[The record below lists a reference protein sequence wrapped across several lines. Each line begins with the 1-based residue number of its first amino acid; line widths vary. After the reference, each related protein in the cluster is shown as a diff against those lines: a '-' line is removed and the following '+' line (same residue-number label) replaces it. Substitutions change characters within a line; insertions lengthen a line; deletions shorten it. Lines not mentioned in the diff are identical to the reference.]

1 MCYSSNYFRYFQ
13 LHCRM
18 KCVWA
23 TPFFTIFFLCIGT
36 NAQGQNLQFGKTKLV
51 DSKTDTVP
59 AGKIW
64 KIESF
69 VYSKT
74 LADCPGSGATVN
86 ISDSIVLNGNKLSV
100 RAQRFAGLVDWRNWN
115 TSPSPE
121 FLVWE
126 QKTPMWLPSGTTLA
140 AGRGVLYISVLEFKD
155 VP

>member
-1 MCYSSNYFRYFQ
+1 MFKFIYNSIDCS
-13 LHCRM
+13 M
-18 KCVWA
+18 KNRVCKIALLLLMVG
-23 TPFFTIFFLCIGT
+23 FGT
-36 NAQGQNLQFGKTKLV
+36 YAQGQNLQFGKTKLI

-59 AGKIW
+59 KGKIW

-100 RAQRFAGLVDWRNWN
+100 RAQRFAGMVDWRNWN

-126 QKTPMWLPSGTTLA
+126 QKTPMWLPAGTTLA
-140 AGRGVLYISVLEFKD
+140 SGRGVLYISILEFND

>member
-1 MCYSSNYFRYFQ
+1 MVNNNIDCSVKKWMCKIAMLLLMVGYGA
-13 LHCRM
+13 C
-18 KCVWA
+18 
-23 TPFFTIFFLCIGT
+23 
-36 NAQGQNLQFGKTKLV
+36 AQGQNLQFGKTKLI

-59 AGKIW
+59 KGKIW

-126 QKTPMWLPSGTTLA
+126 QKTPMWLPAGTTLS
-140 AGRGVLYISVLEFKD
+140 AGRGVLYISILEFND

>member
-1 MCYSSNYFRYFQ
+1 MHTKIKLITVLLLVLSGMP
-13 LHCRM
+13 L
-18 KCVWA
+18 
-23 TPFFTIFFLCIGT
+23 
-36 NAQGQNLQFGKTKLV
+36 NAQNLQFGKTKLI

-59 AGKIW
+59 NGKIW

-126 QKTPMWLPSGTTLA
+126 QKTPMWLPAGTTLA
-140 AGRGVLYISVLEFKD
+140 AGRGVLYISILEFKD